1 MNCRKKKHKGTRTVK
16 KYVDGGVTG
25 DPKTVKELLARLN
38 AFGVDDSDVVQTLPS
53 LVSENTQ
60 PHGYTAPVIPGVT
73 DNNPLIQTIDS
84 PRVDRLSEVDEV
96 KKADWSTILANP
108 MQSWKHVSKNGFTR
122 PTQAQLDAQG
132 SNIYDSIMSMFN
144 PASYVEAIKHMDS
157 SLVAADQA
165 LLQGFEDGRLSP
177 GDISNVLGNMS
188 DAGMQALFLSM
199 APMAGKTWSSAIRE
213 LRKPVFGSQGAINLE
228 LNAENVYSVFPE
240 AQTQI
245 KDLAKNYVERYS
257 APSTIELADAT
268 TSINVALKEVEYSNI
283 LQHSIASTNATL
295 SNQVANKVITPAE
308 EAAAKAETK
317 FFFEEK
323 FKQEGFMEHLIKSQE
338 ASNRINPTK
347 QKGVEQFGYI
357 EIGQDGAPD
366 FIAFDTPELAAL
378 KLYEMLTAP
387 EGHDVLER
395 AVLITQEQMN
405 REHGTNWRGFYAPA
419 REAQGMG
426 FIDLKQTDWT
436 RAYTEAEMGVLN
448 TLSPAELL
456 KTLVHE
462 RDHVMRVP
470 FMKYLMDNWALTENT
485 LLSNV
490 DRNTA
495 AIEGKDVLS
504 GNIKVGTK
512 LYDTWKTMGLTRR
525 MEEDLLYA
533 LDPAEMGEKV
543 SEIQQTWWRTEKGK
557 NMSDWAYKWDAKM
570 AQEAYDL
577 WDNGNRNVMILLM
590 KGANEKEKF
599 QSLADLMN
607 NMLAPAAAIVGTGA
621 AVEAVADP
629 QVGATKYNTGGFVAN
644 KKRPRGMNI
653 KRLR

>member
-1 MNCRKKKHKGTRTVK
+1 MNCRKKKHKGTKAVK
-16 KYVDGGVTG
+16 KYATGGVTG
-25 DPKTVKELLARLN
+25 DPKNVEELLARLN

-60 PHGYTAPVIPGVT
+60 PHGYTAPVVPGVT
-73 DNNPLIQTIDS
+73 DNNPLIRKIDP
-84 PRVDRLSEVDEV
+84 PRVDRLYDVELE
-96 KKADWSTILANP
+96 KADWSTILANP
-108 MQSWKHVSKNGFTR
+108 MQAWKYISKHGFTR
-122 PTQAQLDAQG
+122 PSQAELDAQG
-132 SNIYDSIMSMFN
+132 SNIYDGVMSMFN
-144 PASYVEAIKHMDS
+144 PFAYVEAVKGLNS
-157 SLVAADQA
+157 SLTAADEA
-165 LLQGFEDGRLSP
+165 LLSGIEDGRLSP
-177 GDISNVLGNMS
+177 GDLSNIIGDLS

-199 APMAGKTWSSAIRE
+199 APMAGKTWSSAIRG

-228 LNAENVYSVFPE
+228 LNAENVYSVLPE

-245 KDLAKNYVERYS
+245 KDLAKNYVERNS
-257 APSTIELADAT
+257 TPSTIELADAT
-268 TSINVALKEVEYSNI
+268 TSINVALKEAEYSNR
-283 LQHSIASTNATL
+283 LKHSIASTNTTL
-295 SNQVANKVITPAE
+295 SNQVAKKVITPAQ
-308 EAAAKAETK
+308 EAQAKAETK
-317 FFFEEK
+317 LFYEEK
-323 FKQEGFMEHLIKSQE
+323 FKNEGFMEHLIKSQE

-347 QKGVEQFGYI
+347 QKGVEQFGYL
-357 EIGQDGAPD
+357 EIAQDGTPD
-366 FIAFDTPELAAL
+366 IIAFDTPELAAL

-405 REHGTNWRGFYAPA
+405 REHGMNWRGFYAPG

-436 RAYTEAEMGVLN
+436 RAYTEAEMGALN
-448 TLSPAELL
+448 TLSPKELL

-470 FMKYLMDNWALTENT
+470 FMKYLMDNWALTEYT

-490 DRNTA
+490 NRNTK
-495 AIEGKDVLS
+495 AIEGKDVLA
-504 GNIKVGTK
+504 GQIKGGTR
-512 LYDTWKTMGLTRR
+512 LSEIWKTMGLTRK

-533 LDPAEMGEKV
+533 LDPAEMGEKI
-543 SEIQQTWWRTEKGK
+543 SEIQQTWWRTEQGK

-607 NMLAPAAAIVGTGA
+607 NMLAPVATIVGTGA

-629 QVGATKYNTGGFVAN
+629 QVGATNYNTGGFVAN

>member
-1 MNCRKKKHKGTRTVK
+1 MKSCKKKHKGTRVVK
-16 KYVDGGVTG
+16 KYAIGGVTG
-25 DPKTVKELLARLN
+25 DPKNVEELLARLN

-60 PHGYTAPVIPGVT
+60 PHGYTAPVVPGVT
-73 DNNPLIQTIDS
+73 DNNPLIRKIDP
-84 PRVDRLSEVDEV
+84 PRVDRLSEFDELE
-96 KKADWSTILANP
+96 KADWSTILANP
-108 MQSWKHVSKNGFTR
+108 MQAWKYISKNGFTR
-122 PTQAQLDAQG
+122 PTQAELDAQG
-132 SNIYDSIMSMFN
+132 SNIYDGVMSMFN
-144 PASYVEAIKHMDS
+144 PFAYVEAVKGLDS
-157 SLVAADQA
+157 SLTAADEA
-165 LLQGFEDGRLSP
+165 LLSGIEDGSLSP
-177 GDISNVLGNMS
+177 GDISNVVGNLS
-188 DAGMQALFLSM
+188 DASMQALFLSM
-199 APMAGKTWSSAIRE
+199 APMGGRTLLGAAKE
-213 LRKPVFGSQGAINLE
+213 LRRPVFRSQRVVNLE
-228 LNAENVYSVFPE
+228 LNAENVYSVLPE

-245 KDLAKNYVERYS
+245 KDLAKNYVERNS
-257 APSTIELADAT
+257 TPSTIELADAT
-268 TSINVALKEVEYSNI
+268 KLTNVALKEVEYTNI
-283 LQHSIASTNATL
+283 LKSSIASTNATL
-295 SNQVANKVITPAE
+295 GNQVAKKVITPAQ
-308 EAAAKAETK
+308 EAQAKAETK
-317 FFFEEK
+317 LFYEEK
-323 FKQEGFMEHLIKSQE
+323 FKQEGFMENLIKSQE

-347 QKGVEQFGYI
+347 QKGVEQFGYV
-357 EIGQDGAPD
+357 EIAQDGTPD
-366 FIAFDTPELAAL
+366 IIAFDTPELAAL

-405 REHGTNWRGFYAPA
+405 REHGMNWRGFYAPA
-419 REAQGMG
+419 RDAQGMG

-448 TLSPAELL
+448 TLSPKELL

-485 LLSNV
+485 LLSDV
-490 DRNTA
+490 RRTA
-495 AIEGKDVLS
+495 GIEGKDVL
-504 GNIKVGTK
+504 GGQIKVGTK
-512 LYDTWKTMGLTRR
+512 LHDIHKTMGLTRK

-533 LDPAEMGEKV
+533 LDPAEMGEKI
-543 SEIQQTWWRTEKGK
+543 SEIQQTWWRTEQGK

-607 NMLAPAAAIVGTGA
+607 NMLAPVATIVGTGA

-629 QVGATKYNTGGFVAN
+629 QVGATKYNTGGFVVN